1 VHDSSRLHTAGNICA
16 ECGGAHTLRVLSV
29 RRVIFWQGAA
39 VVAAIALAVTLSR
52 FFPVVSFVEAVQER
66 VMSWGAWAGI
76 CYPLLFAACNI
87 LLLPGGV
94 LAVGGGFFFGLWWG
108 FLIVFAGNIVSTAIS
123 FALSRFVAR
132 RWFRR
137 KLSANPTLSALG
149 PVVER
154 ESWKIILLSQLHPLF
169 PTSLLN
175 YFYGL
180 TRIRFST
187 YMLWASIGR
196 MPGLFFYAYIGT
208 LGQLAVR
215 IMRGKSYP
223 RTLEYWIWGGAF
235 ITTVLLLVVL
245 GRVARRAIQTPL
257 ERGSS
262 RTPKDRLEPG
272 ILSG

>member
-1 VHDSSRLHTAGNICA
+1 MIRAVYTQPQTFAQTARH
-16 ECGGAHTLRVLSV
+16 AHTLRVLTV

-39 VVAAIALAVTLSR
+39 VVAAIALAVTFSR
-52 FFPVVSFVEAVQER
+52 FFPVVSFVEALQQR

-108 FLIVFAGNIVSTAIS
+108 FLIVFAGNVISTAIS
-123 FALSRFVAR
+123 FSLSRFVAR
-132 RWFRR
+132 HWFER
-137 KLSANPTLSALG
+137 KLSANPTLRALG
-149 PVVER
+149 PAVER

-180 TRIRFST
+180 TRIRFGT

-196 MPGLFFYAYIGT
+196 TPGLFFYAYMGT

-215 IMRGKSYP
+215 IMRGRSYP

-235 ITTVLLLVVL
+235 ITTVLLLFVL

-257 ERGSS
+257 TEGSS
-262 RTPKDRLEPG
+262 RTPRDRLEPG
-272 ILSG
+272 MLQR

>member
-1 VHDSSRLHTAGNICA
+1 MLKVSRAICWQV
-16 ECGGAHTLRVLSV
+16 GALVIAIVL
-29 RRVIFWQGAA
+29 
-39 VVAAIALAVTLSR
+39 AIVLSR
-52 FFPVVSFVEAVQER
+52 FLPIISFIETSQQR
-66 VMSWGAWAGI
+66 VMSWGTWGAV

-87 LLLPGGV
+87 LLLPGGI

-123 FALSRFVAR
+123 FSLSRFVAR
-132 RWFRR
+132 RWFQR
-137 KLSANPTLSALG
+137 KLSANPTLKALG
-149 PVVER
+149 PAVES

-180 TRIRFST
+180 TRIRFGT

-196 MPGLFFYAYIGT
+196 MPGLFFYAYVGT

-223 RTLEYWIWGGAF
+223 KTLEYWIWGGAF
-235 ITTVLLLVVL
+235 VTTVLLLLVL
-245 GRVARRAIQTPL
+245 GRIARRAIQTPL
-257 ERGSS
+257 HVGSS
-262 RTPKDRLEPG
+262 SSTQDRVEPSVFHG
-272 ILSG
+272 